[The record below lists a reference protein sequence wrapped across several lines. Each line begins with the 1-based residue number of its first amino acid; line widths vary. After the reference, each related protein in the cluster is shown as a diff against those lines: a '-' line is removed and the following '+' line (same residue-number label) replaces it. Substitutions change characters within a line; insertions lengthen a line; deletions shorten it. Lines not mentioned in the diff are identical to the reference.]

1 MRAFIYF
8 RKESNGNVAIV
19 KVNTNEIIYSLQPN
33 QNVTQ
38 DVASIDNII
47 IKSAVS
53 NPKDRGIV
61 INCSNINPEL
71 CIPEFQTFSQGD
83 DEENRT
89 PYDNNTGLRDNYI
102 KNLTNFFFF
111 KPVTITTTT
120 PDGNIDGGIII

>member
-61 INCSNINPEL
+61 INCSNINPKL
-71 CIPEFQTFSQGD
+71 CIPEFLNFNQ
-83 DEENRT
+83 DEENRSH
-89 PYDNNTGLRDNYI
+89 YNNNTGLRDTYI
-102 KNLTNFFFF
+102 KNLTTFFFF